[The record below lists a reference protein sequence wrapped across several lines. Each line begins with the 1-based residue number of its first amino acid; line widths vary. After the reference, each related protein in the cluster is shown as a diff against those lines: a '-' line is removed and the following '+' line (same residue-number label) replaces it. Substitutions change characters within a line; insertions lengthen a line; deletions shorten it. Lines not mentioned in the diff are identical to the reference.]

1 MSSSLPQNSTRYDN
15 GNTIRLTTE
24 NASEYIGYQVK
35 FKRRGGEEVIRTIIY
50 NTESG
55 VRIDYPELGNNIVF
69 SRRIFV
75 IL

>member
-1 MSSSLPQNSTRYDN
+1 MSSSLPQNSTRYNN
-15 GNTIRLTTE
+15 GNTIRLTAE